1 MSTRS
6 IYIAFI
12 FNLFSFQGIC
22 QGNEQTQDSLII
34 QYQDTL
40 KKQNIFHRIYKY
52 FQESNETT
60 KEKKFDFSIIGGP
73 HFASDV
79 KLGLGLVAPD
89 FTCWEYGAIQFSPMQ
104 TIGWM
109 QIYISFHFPVN
120 IGESDMKT
128 AGRSTTT
135 QNTKEKK
142 YRSNWIS

>member
-79 KLGLGLVAPD
+79 KLGLGLVASGLYRIDPTD
-89 FTCWEYGAIQFSPMQ
+89 LSISPSNVSLYGDI
-104 TIGWM
+104 
-109 QIYISFHFPVN
+109 
-120 IGESDMKT
+120 
-128 AGRSTTT
+128 TTT
-135 QNTKEKK
+135 GFYLLGVRGNTIFPHAN
-142 YRSNWIS
+142 YRLDANI